1 MITPTRIEVR
11 KFAGES
17 GDRTQ
22 QWLECYFSLPM
33 VLAGATSDTIR
44 FLFSPYV
51 YFHALKVSCNSVDY
65 DLSFRNRNGITVP
78 SVHEIFK
85 VTNINLSH
93 YDNDVR
99 VPSIN
104 SDSPQEG
111 YLYLV
116 ITNTDAVHPTG
127 LIQIQITISQL

>member
-22 QWLECYFSLPM
+22 QWLECYFSLPT

-44 FLFSPYV
+44 FLLSPFV
-51 YFHALKVSCNSVDY
+51 HLQSLKVSCDSVDY

-116 ITNTDAVHPTG
+116 ITNTDAVNPTG

>member
-17 GDRTQ
+17 ADRTQ
-22 QWLECYFSLPM
+22 QWLECYFSLPT

-44 FLFSPYV
+44 FLLSPFV
-51 YFHALKVSCNSVDY
+51 HLQSLKVSCDSVDY